1 MRRKSHVRCEGG
13 EKETVT
19 GKAVGYPYLSL
30 SVVDGFL
37 VTEIVKNRDGL
48 ILAKILTYSIRKNV
62 RFYEP
67 LAVLQKDDTGKWF
80 VASMR
85 NEKTGQFTF
94 GKEVGQNASKTY

>member
-13 EKETVT
+13 GKETVT

-37 VTEIVKNRDGL
+37 VTEIIEEKQDGL

-62 RFYEP
+62 RFYERF
-67 LAVLQKDDTGKWF
+67 AVLQKDDTGKWF
-80 VASMR
+80 ITSIR
-85 NEKTGQFTF
+85 NEKTRQFVS
-94 GKEVGQNASKTY
+94 GIL